1 MAMIHGLQKLGGR
14 LRAMQARIL
23 VVMVLAALA
32 ASCMSVPIPQDNF
45 IGQAAAED
53 RDVKAEFDARYPAGT
68 PVAKLVDDMKALGA
82 ACAAQSSSDVVTCRY
97 ETTLESYMF
106 LPALLPL
113 ADDKGYWLR
122 IDVRSR
128 NDLIEAMD
136 FRDHYPVRMSWPFYW
151 PLLWLFGE

>member
-1 MAMIHGLQKLGGR
+1 MAMIDGLRNLGAW
-14 LRAMQARIL
+14 LRAAPAKIL
-23 VVMVLAALA
+23 VVVVLAALA
-32 ASCMSVPIPQDNF
+32 ASCMSVPIPQDHF

-82 ACAAQSSSDVVTCRY
+82 TCAPSSSPDVVTCRH
-97 ETTLESYMF
+97 EIVLESYMF

-113 ADDKGYWLR
+113 ANDKGYWFR
-122 IDVRSR
+122 IDVHSQ
-128 NDLIEAMD
+128 NGSIERMD
-136 FRDHYPVRMSWPFYW
+136 FQDHYPVRMQWPFYW